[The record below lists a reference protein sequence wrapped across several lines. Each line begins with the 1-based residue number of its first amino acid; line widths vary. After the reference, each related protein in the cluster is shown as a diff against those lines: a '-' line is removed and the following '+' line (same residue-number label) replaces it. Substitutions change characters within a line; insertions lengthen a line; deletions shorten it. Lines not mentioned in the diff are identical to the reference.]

1 MRQLL
6 NKTIDIIEKTGRYIQ
21 AEQKNFSRD
30 SIVAKGTHDYVSY
43 VDKNAEHMLVNDLA
57 HLIPE
62 AGFIAEEGTNNSR
75 GVKYNWIIDP
85 LDGTTNFIHGAPP
98 YAVSVALMEDDK
110 VVLGVVYEITG
121 DECFSSAT
129 NLPVYRNDFEV
140 KVSDIDTVE
149 GSLIATGFP
158 HADWERGDTFINIMK
173 DLSQHSHGLRRPG
186 SAATDLAYVAC
197 GRFDVFFQYNLQPW
211 DVAAGAF
218 LVNQAGG
225 RCSSFTGD
233 ANYIFGKEIVATNG
247 LIHKEFLPKVAG
259 LHSERTD

>member
-1 MRQLL
+1 M
-6 NKTIDIIEKTGRYIQ
+6 Q
-21 AEQKNFSRD
+21 AEQSNFSRD

-57 HLIPE
+57 RLLPE
-62 AGFIAEEGTNNSR
+62 AGFIAEEGTSNSR

-98 YAVSVALMEDDK
+98 YAVSVALMEEK
-110 VVLGVVYEITG
+110 KIVLGVVYEITL

-129 NLPVYRNDFEV
+129 GLPVSRNGFEV
-140 KVSDIDTVE
+140 NVSDIDTVE
-149 GSLIATGFP
+149 GSLIATGLP
-158 HADWERGDTFINIMK
+158 HADRERGNTFSDTFSDIFMGIIK
-173 DLSQHSHGLRRPG
+173 DLSQHSHGVRRPG

-197 GRFDVFFQYNLQPW
+197 GRFDAFFQYNLQPW

-225 RCSSFTGD
+225 HCSSFTGD
-233 ANYIFGKEIVATNG
+233 TDYIFGKEIVATNG
-247 LIHKEFLPKVAG
+247 LIHKEFLPKVTR
-259 LHSERTD
+259 LHTKRFD